1 MSGARSG
8 ASRYRHRVALVLRLV
23 LAAVFAVAGAQKLPD
38 PAESVRAV
46 RAYRVLPE
54 AVVPAVG
61 YGLPVLEIALALLLV
76 VGLLTRLSATLT
88 AALLAVFIA
97 GVGSAAARGLS
108 IDCGCFGGGGQVQ
121 AGQTHYTSEIVRDLA
136 LLVAALALARR
147 PRSRLSL
154 DGLLLPP
161 APPYRPAREKEAA

>member
-1 MSGARSG
+1 VRVTAV
-8 ASRYRHRVALVLRLV
+8 RHWPAVALVLRLV

-61 YGLPVLEIALALLLV
+61 YGLPVLEIALAVLLLL
-76 VGLLTRLSATLT
+76 GLLTRLSAVLT
-88 AALLAVFIA
+88 AALLVVFIA
-97 GVGSAAARGLS
+97 GVASAGLRGLS
-108 IDCGCFGGGGQVQ
+108 IDCGCFGGGGQVA
-121 AGQTHYTSEIVRDLA
+121 AGQTRYVQEVLRDAA
-136 LLVAALALARR
+136 LLAAALALARR

-154 DGLLLPP
+154 DGLLLSPP
-161 APPYRPAREKEAA
+161 SRPVLEKETA